1 MANNSMLLTPNSTT
15 TTTKTTNEMI
25 GKKRK
30 TELPILN
37 TYWINTGKQ
46 LFASKFVIIIFSFE
60 NEENIHTNCLFC
72 FVLFCFFK

>member
-1 MANNSMLLTPNSTT
+1 MANNSMLLTPNSTTT

-37 TYWINTGKQ
+37 TYWINIGKQ
-46 LFASKFVIIIFSFE
+46 LFASKFID
-60 NEENIHTNCLFC
+60 
-72 FVLFCFFK
+72 